1 MILRTNNC
9 RFCNQDIES
18 VISFGKMPIANGFIE
33 RKDLDSE
40 YFFNLEAAFCTNCSL
55 FQLIEMPDP
64 KILFNQNY
72 AYHSGQSKS
81 MQSHFKDIAKMLINK
96 YNLKVNQF
104 CVEIGN
110 NDGGI
115 VSI

>member
-1 MILRTNNC
+1 
-9 RFCNQDIES
+9 
-18 VISFGKMPIANGFIE
+18 
-33 RKDLDSE
+33 
-40 YFFNLEAAFCTNCSL
+40 
-55 FQLIEMPDP
+55 MPDP

-115 VSI
+115 VEYLSELGYNHPWSRSIRQCF

>member
-1 MILRTNNC
+1 
-9 RFCNQDIES
+9 
-18 VISFGKMPIANGFIE
+18 MPIANGFIDK
-33 RKDLDSE
+33 KDLDSE
-40 YFFNLEAAFCTNCSL
+40 YFFNLEVASCTTCSL

-72 AYHSGQSKS
+72 AYHSGQSKF

-96 YNLKVNQF
+96 YNLKMDQF

-110 NDGGI
+110 NDGG
-115 VSI
+115 VVEYLN